1 MYVYNLTVCALQQTF
16 LGATE
21 LDDELIK
28 QLPKEVLLRVFS
40 YLDVVSLCRCAQV
53 GVTPPP
59 HFTPTLPPS
68 PVACNNCS
76 LSIKINESFRC
87 RCANIGTC
95 LHWTV
100 PAGRKSIYSI
110 SNVISRCV
118 SQLTYYT
125 YYCYYC

>member
-1 MYVYNLTVCALQQTF
+1 MCVCVLQQTF

-59 HFTPTLPPS
+59 FPTPTPPP
-68 PVACNNCS
+68 PVACNNS
-76 LSIKINESFRC
+76 TLSIKINESFSLQVCKYWNVLALDGSSWQKINLFDFQRDIEV
-87 RCANIGTC
+87 R
-95 LHWTV
+95 V
-100 PAGRKSIYSI
+100 PTNLLYLI
-110 SNVISRCV
+110 
-118 SQLTYYT
+118 LL
-125 YYCYYC
+125 